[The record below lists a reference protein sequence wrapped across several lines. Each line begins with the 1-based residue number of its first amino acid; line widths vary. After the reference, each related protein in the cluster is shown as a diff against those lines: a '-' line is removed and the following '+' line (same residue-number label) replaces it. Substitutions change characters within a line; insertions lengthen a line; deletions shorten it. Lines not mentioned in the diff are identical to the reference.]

1 MVVTLA
7 GNVLV
12 GFANP
17 FVPNPDFAQ
26 PEQANFIERGISTGI
41 EKGFGAIGDKILH
54 AGQLKAQSLAE
65 NLPQLVGMAL
75 VCYYCYVGYK
85 TLFKPQEND
94 LSKIFPVTMAY
105 IIFRM
110 FFKLVLSI

>member
-1 MVVTLA
+1 MVVTLG

-12 GFANP
+12 SLVNP
-17 FVPNPDFAQ
+17 FVPNTSFSE
-26 PEQANFIERGISTGI
+26 PESNFIERGISSGI
-41 EKGFGAIGDKILH
+41 EKGFGAIGDRLVH
-54 AGQLKAQSLAE
+54 AGQLKAQNLAQ
-65 NLPQLVGMAL
+65 NLPELAGLAL

-94 LSKIFPVTMAY
+94 LSKIFPVTMVY

-110 FFKLVLSI
+110 FFKLVLGI